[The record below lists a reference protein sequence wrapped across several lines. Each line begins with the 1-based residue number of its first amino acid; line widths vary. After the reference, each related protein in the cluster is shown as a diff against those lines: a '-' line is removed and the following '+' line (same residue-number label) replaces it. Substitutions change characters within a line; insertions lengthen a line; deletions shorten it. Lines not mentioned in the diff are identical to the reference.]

1 MSDPIYLLI
10 VDDEQFFRDTLE
22 NYFSTCE
29 DITVVATA
37 DNGAHALQVLEKTMA
52 DVVLCD
58 VRMPLLDG
66 VEFTR
71 TVAERNLPCN
81 ILALTSFNDD
91 QAMLSMLQSGA
102 FGFLLKNTGRDDIIT
117 AVREAAV
124 GETTISP
131 EVATG
136 LRKYLAQPTVSTE
149 GLPVREREV
158 LTLLHRGKSNA
169 GIAEEL
175 DVSAVSVKKAVSRL
189 MQRFNVASRLELVAT
204 TRLTTP

>member
-102 FGFLLKNTGRDDIIT
+102 PSERRLSEGPPSPRKSPPDCVNTSLNPQSLQKVCLSVNEKSSPCFTGGKATLASLKN
-117 AVREAAV
+117 
-124 GETTISP
+124 
-131 EVATG
+131 
-136 LRKYLAQPTVSTE
+136 
-149 GLPVREREV
+149 
-158 LTLLHRGKSNA
+158 
-169 GIAEEL
+169 
-175 DVSAVSVKKAVSRL
+175 
-189 MQRFNVASRLELVAT
+189 
-204 TRLTTP
+204 